1 MKNPFRA
8 HGFGV
13 RQLVGGERIEGTF
26 GEVRGERLIKRQR
39 KSMGNLWRGGRKKI
53 KTKTKRGQRNLWRG
67 EGTKNKKKTKK
78 GHGGTFREVRKQ
90 KKGKDKKRTEE
101 PLDVEWEQILRKRK
115 DIGNL
120 WSGKN

>member
-1 MKNPFRA
+1 MNNPVRA

-26 GEVRGERLIKRQR
+26 GEVRGQRFIKRQR
-39 KSMGNLWRGGRKKI
+39 KSRGGRKKI

-67 EGTKNKKKTKK
+67 E
-78 GHGGTFREVRKQ
+78 
-90 KKGKDKKRTEE
+90 
-101 PLDVEWEQILRKRK
+101 WEQILRKRK